1 MPVVA
6 LTTSSVICEALADG
20 LPVQHE
26 GIVTRPRCPG
36 QGKVSVRACLMR
48 LPPWADRARLHRI
61 YSANRPRRAATAVLW
76 PTAAAARPAR
86 PHPGRREL
94 PRGAWSLP
102 ATPGQQ
108 GGHGGRGEEQRQVG
122 DGEMEQAHRGR
133 GRASGGGRA
142 RSEER

>member
-61 YSANRPRRAATAVLW
+61 YSANRPGMAATAVLW
-76 PTAAAARPAR
+76 PTAAAAWPGLAAWPAR
-86 PHPGRREL
+86 PNPGRPEL
-94 PRGAWSLP
+94 PHGAWSLP
-102 ATPGQQ
+102 VTP
-108 GGHGGRGEEQRQVG
+108 
-122 DGEMEQAHRGR
+122 
-133 GRASGGGRA
+133 
-142 RSEER
+142 RS

>member
-1 MPVVA
+1 MSVVA

-61 YSANRPRRAATAVLW
+61 YSANRPGMAATAVLW
-76 PTAAAARPAR
+76 PTAAAARPPGLTRAVRSFPPAPGAYQR
-86 PHPGRREL
+86 PPRR
-94 PRGAWSLP
+94 
-102 ATPGQQ
+102 
-108 GGHGGRGEEQRQVG
+108 
-122 DGEMEQAHRGR
+122 
-133 GRASGGGRA
+133 RAGPDT
-142 RSEER
+142 